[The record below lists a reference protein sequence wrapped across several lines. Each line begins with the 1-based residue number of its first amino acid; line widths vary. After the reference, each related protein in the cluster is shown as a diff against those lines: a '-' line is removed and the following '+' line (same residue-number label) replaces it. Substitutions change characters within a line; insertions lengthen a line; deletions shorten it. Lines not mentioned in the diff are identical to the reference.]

1 MTTNPGNPRLLA
13 RSAQGL
19 YWMGRYLERAEHL
32 CRLLRFQAE
41 ALVDR
46 PIREIYFGWSRIY
59 MSLNRRPPGGS
70 ITMVGNDDFTLADSY
85 TLADDLTFER
95 ANPDSVWNC
104 FSLGRENARQ
114 MRHCISGEMWTCLNL
129 AYLRLRKLSTPDIW
143 TPSPESFYATTAGD
157 INTFAG
163 VAEATMYRDE
173 GWHFLRLGKHIERA
187 QCSASL
193 FLSQLSVDKLM
204 DESSDAD
211 WMNLLHVSQAFDAY
225 SRNYSVDVQP
235 RRVLDLL
242 VTDPLLHGSLCYSL
256 DAVAAELD
264 AIGPGS
270 GEQSSA
276 TALRMA
282 RRMCAL
288 IHYDWPDREDREALL
303 GNIMGYCRELH
314 DLVSAAYIDYAVV
327 D

>member
-1 MTTNPGNPRLLA
+1 MTTSRGNPRLLS

-95 ANPDSVWNC
+95 TNPDSVWNC

-129 AYLRLRKLSTPDIW
+129 AYLRLKKLSIADIW
-143 TPSPESFYATTAGD
+143 KPSPESFYAATAGD

-211 WMNLLHVSQAFDAY
+211 WTNLLHVSQASDAY

-235 RRVLDLL
+235 RLVLDLL

-270 GEQSSA
+270 DEQSSA
-276 TALRMA
+276 VALRMA

-288 IHYDWPDREDREALL
+288 IHNDWPDREDREALL

-314 DLVSAAYIDYAVV
+314 DLVTAAYIDYAVV